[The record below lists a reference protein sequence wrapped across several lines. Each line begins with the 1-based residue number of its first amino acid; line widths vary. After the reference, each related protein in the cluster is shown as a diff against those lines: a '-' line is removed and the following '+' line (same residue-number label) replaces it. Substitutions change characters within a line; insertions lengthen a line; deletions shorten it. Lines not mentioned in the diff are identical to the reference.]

1 MKRAVI
7 YARYSSDKQREES
20 IDAQVRACKDYC
32 IRKHYLVTKVY
43 ADEAKSGRDIAK
55 RDAYNQM
62 IADAAEGKF
71 DIIIFHKIDRNC
83 RNEFNYY
90 TVQHTLA
97 RLGVEYAYAVQP
109 IDNTPEG
116 KMNEAVFVAM
126 AAYYSRNLAKETKKG
141 LNENAYKALFNGG
154 RPPLGYKIVDQH
166 YEIEPR
172 EAEAVRLI
180 FDMYL
185 RGSGYMEIAAELNRR
200 GFVTRSGGNF
210 GKNSLYDILGNE
222 KYIGIY
228 TFNKTA
234 RKEGL
239 PRNMHPKVNSSDFIK
254 IEDALPAIIS
264 KENFAA
270 VQEMRKVNKHKAA
283 KYAAKATYLLSGKIF
298 CGCCG
303 SAMTGHRVTTR
314 GKYYYYYTCNKKDRV
329 SASRCPQKQIQ
340 RDAIEECVLNVLQGK
355 LLTPG
360 HIKIISKDMAAEYA
374 KLSQQSKETK
384 SSLNAAK
391 IKAERKLD
399 NLYKL
404 IEDGVADERDWQR
417 FKSVKRELNSIDEQ
431 IKALGKIA
439 GFPVLTSE
447 QIIAT
452 LKQLKSELLRQ
463 NNIEAKKMLI
473 NLFVE
478 KVIVEGPNIH
488 TYFNIGKVFCSPGAA
503 PSAPFLQ
510 KLIYKYSVNIA

>member
-126 AAYYSRNLAKETKKG
+126 AAYYSRNLGKETKKG
-141 LNENAYKALFNGG
+141 LNENAYKAQFNGG
-154 RPPLGYKIVDQH
+154 RPPLGYKIVDKH

-180 FDMYL
+180 YQLYL
-185 RGSGYMEIAAELNRR
+185 AGWGYNKIAHALNAK
-200 GFVTRSGGNF
+200 GFKTREGRDF
-210 GKNSLYDILGNE
+210 GKNSMYEILKNE
-222 KYIGIY
+222 KYMGNY

-239 PRNMHPKVNSSDFIK
+239 PRNMHGKVSDDFIRV
-254 IEDALPAIIS
+254 EDSIPAIIS
-264 KENFAA
+264 EAEFMA
-270 VQEMRKVNKHKAA
+270 VQEKREKINTGVLHTQQKKITCFPERFSAVAA
-283 KYAAKATYLLSGKIF
+283 VAQWP
-298 CGCCG
+298 
-303 SAMTGHRVTTR
+303 
-314 GKYYYYYTCNKKDRV
+314 D
-329 SASRCPQKQIQ
+329 
-340 RDAIEECVLNVLQGK
+340 DAINRA
-355 LLTPG
+355 
-360 HIKIISKDMAAEYA
+360 IKFMFITAA
-374 KLSQQSKETK
+374 
-384 SSLNAAK
+384 
-391 IKAERKLD
+391 
-399 NLYKL
+399 
-404 IEDGVADERDWQR
+404 
-417 FKSVKRELNSIDEQ
+417 
-431 IKALGKIA
+431 
-439 GFPVLTSE
+439 
-447 QIIAT
+447 
-452 LKQLKSELLRQ
+452 
-463 NNIEAKKMLI
+463 
-473 NLFVE
+473 
-478 KVIVEGPNIH
+478 
-488 TYFNIGKVFCSPGAA
+488 
-503 PSAPFLQ
+503 
-510 KLIYKYSVNIA
+510 